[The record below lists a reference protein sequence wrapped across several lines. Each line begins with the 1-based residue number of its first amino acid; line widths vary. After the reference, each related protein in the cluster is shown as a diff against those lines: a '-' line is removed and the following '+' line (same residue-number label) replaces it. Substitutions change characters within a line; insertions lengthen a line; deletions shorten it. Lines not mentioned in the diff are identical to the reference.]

1 MVNWDEL
8 SEPAQTFLNK
18 YKVVQSGWTP
28 RTRRMYQD
36 VVMTHKLAD
45 GGKFAKT
52 TGVSGPSGGTW
63 HVTDTDWDDYKMQ
76 ADWNVERIE
85 EAMIVADGV
94 DGLNWRVEGNVFD
107 EQGTVVDPRSVVTK
121 VADWGIK
128 RPVMGAPRIDGGG
141 RRKSTRGKTTKRR
154 KTKKRKA
161 TKKRKSTSRKS
172 TSRKSTSRKSTS
184 RKSTKKR
191 KNTRRRRR

>member
-8 SEPAQTFLNK
+8 SEPERTFLDK
-18 YKVVQSGWTP
+18 YKVVRSGWTP

-45 GGKFAKT
+45 GDEFVLPE
-52 TGVSGPSGGTW
+52 GVRGPGGGTW
-63 HVTDTDWDDYKMQ
+63 RVNDTAWNEYKMMG
-76 ADWNVERIE
+76 DWNMERIE
-85 EAMIVADGV
+85 EAMSVADGV
-94 DGLNWRVEGNVFD
+94 AGRNWRVDGNVFD
-107 EQGTVVDPRSVVTK
+107 EQGTVVDPRSLGRK
-121 VADWGIK
+121 LADWGIERSVVETPK
-128 RPVMGAPRIDGGG
+128 IEGGG

-172 TSRKSTSRKSTS
+172 T
-184 RKSTKKR
+184 KKR